1 VSQQINLFNPIFL
14 KQKKYLSAATMVQ
27 ALGLILLGCIALSAY
42 TIFQSSNLRKQAVVE
57 ASKLAAI
64 QTQLTEV
71 TATSVP
77 RQRSK
82 ALEDELLAKEAEVKS
97 LQQVFGTLQK
107 DEYGNRKGYSEY
119 LRAFARQ
126 VNEGLW
132 LTGFSL
138 YGAGNEIG
146 LQGRALR
153 PELVPEFISRLKRE
167 PVLKGK
173 SFQTLEMLV
182 PTVERAK
189 TGDPAGAREPVPAGY
204 IEFSL
209 KSSGIEKEQADSAGA
224 KVK

>member
-1 VSQQINLFNPIFL
+1 MSQQINLFNPIFL
-14 KQKKYLSAATMVQ
+14 KQKKYLSAATMAQ
-27 ALGLILLGCIALSAY
+27 ALGLILLGCIALSVY
-42 TIFQSSNLRKQAVVE
+42 TIFQSSNLSKQA
-57 ASKLAAI
+57 AATALQLAAT
-64 QTQLTEV
+64 QTQLTQV
-71 TATSVP
+71 TATTIP
-77 RQRSK
+77 REKSK
-82 ALEDELLAKEAEVKS
+82 ALENDLQAKEAEVKS

-119 LRAFARQ
+119 LRTFARQ

-167 PVLKGK
+167 PTMQGK
-173 SFQTLEMLV
+173 SFQTLEMVV
-182 PTVERAK
+182 PTVERPK
-189 TGDPAGAREPVPAGY
+189 TGDSVGAKERVPAGY

-209 KSSGIEKEQADSAGA
+209 QSSGIEKEQADMAG
-224 KVK
+224 VKSK